1 MVLLRICDFIQ
12 NGNHLRGWI
21 RLFGKIKKLMLDLKD
36 EYSEISR
43 KKKDKQQEL
52 VRSFLRFY

>member
-43 KKKDKQQEL
+43 KK
-52 VRSFLRFY
+52 R